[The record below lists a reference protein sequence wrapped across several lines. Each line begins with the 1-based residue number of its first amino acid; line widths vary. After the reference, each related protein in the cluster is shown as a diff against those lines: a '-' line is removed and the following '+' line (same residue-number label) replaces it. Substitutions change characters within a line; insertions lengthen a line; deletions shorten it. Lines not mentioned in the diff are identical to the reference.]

1 MINGFFVLVTSASL
15 DNNTRIQQR
24 RCQAYSLCG
33 CDNIGRLSRD
43 YGIKASAGRHGLRC
57 HVRDTGFQ
65 GDQRRRQEAPSM
77 LVRISCLSVVK
88 DAILMTYST
97 RYSRPCGRSG
107 T

>member
-1 MINGFFVLVTSASL
+1 MVNGFFVLVTSASL

-43 YGIKASAGRHGLRC
+43 YGIRASAGRHGLRC
-57 HVRDTGFQ
+57 HVRDLAF
-65 GDQRRRQEAPSM
+65 RAIKQEDKKPSM